1 MGASSLSKRYAL
13 GLIKALKSEAEYSA
27 VKSQLERFQQ
37 LMDADPEFRAGLV
50 TPMLS
55 REQKEELLGVVRNR
69 AGFETKT
76 MNFLGALAEENR
88 LEHLGGILAVLDDMW
103 LDSRGI
109 EKLQVSSVVPLND
122 TQRSRLESKLG
133 NALGKPVQLEFSID
147 PSLIAG
153 IRIERGSVAYD
164 LSIAGNLRKLYR
176 RIVGAG
182 SGADSPVNSP
192 QEL

>member
-13 GLIKALKSEAEYSA
+13 GLIKALKSEDEYTA
-27 VKSQLERFQQ
+27 VKAQLVSFQQ
-37 LMDADPEFRAGLV
+37 LLEADPEFRAGLV

-55 REQKEELLGVVRNR
+55 REQKQDLLEVMRNR
-69 AGFETKT
+69 AGFATKT
-76 MNFLGALAEENR
+76 MNFLDALAEENR
-88 LEHLGGILAVLDDMW
+88 LEHLSEILDVLDDIW

-109 EKLQVSSVVPLND
+109 EKLQVASVVPLSD
-122 TQRSRLESKLG
+122 KQRNRLESKLED
-133 NALGKPVQLEFSID
+133 ALGKPVQLEFSID
-147 PSLIAG
+147 PGLIAG

-164 LSIAGNLRKLYR
+164 LSVAGNLRKLYR

-182 SGADSPVNSP
+182 SGDSSPVNSQ